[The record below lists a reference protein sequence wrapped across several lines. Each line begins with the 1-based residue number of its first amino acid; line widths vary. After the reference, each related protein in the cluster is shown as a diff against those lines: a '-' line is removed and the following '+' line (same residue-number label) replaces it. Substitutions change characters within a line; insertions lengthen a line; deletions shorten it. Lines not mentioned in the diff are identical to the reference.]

1 MPMGTRKRRDLSRAR
16 SALLKAILK
25 SERLLDST
33 DEQVSL
39 RAAAVLAQLAGA
51 LARLAETLDFEERL
65 TALEE
70 ALALE
75 PRKRRSA

>member
-1 MPMGTRKRRDLSRAR
+1 MALGTKKRRDLSRTRTALMR
-16 SALLKAILK
+16 AVLRTEALLF
-25 SERLLDST
+25 ST

-65 TALEE
+65 SALEE

-75 PRKRRSA
+75 PRRRRSA